1 MAINEHS
8 RIRLAIIQQK
18 YGKRL
23 AQGESGAHVAD
34 RRERFKDDFRRIMAD
49 VFVPTF
55 EAIGDEL
62 ASSGHA
68 YRIEHDVDERTPS
81 IEFHILLR
89 GVPADANNLIR
100 LFYNAD
106 AEGDGE
112 VIAEVNVHQTLTELT
127 RFRVLSRITQEV
139 AEQMCVD
146 AIEHVFACNAR

>member
-1 MAINEHS
+1 MAINEHA

-23 AQGESGAHVAD
+23 AQGASGADAAD
-34 RRERFKDDFRRIMAD
+34 RRGRFKSDFRRILAD
-49 VFVPTF
+49 IFAPTF
-55 EAIGDEL
+55 KAIGDEL
-62 ASSGHA
+62 AASGHA
-68 YRIEHDVDERTPS
+68 YRIEHDAGEQTPS
-81 IEFHILLR
+81 LELHVLLR

-100 LFYNAD
+100 LFYNAE

-127 RFRVLSRITQEV
+127 RFRVLSRINQEV

-146 AIEHVFACNAR
+146 AIEHIFAVNAR

>member
-1 MAINEHS
+1 MAINEHA
-8 RIRLAIIQQK
+8 RIRLAIIQRK
-18 YGKRL
+18 YGPRL
-23 AQGESGAHVAD
+23 AQATSGSDAPD
-34 RRERFKDDFRRIMAD
+34 RRERFNADFRRILAD
-49 VFVPTF
+49 IIVPTL

-62 ASSGHA
+62 AASGHG
-68 YRIEHDVDERTPS
+68 YRLEHDVGEQTPS
-81 IEFHILLR
+81 LEFHILLR

-100 LFYNAD
+100 LFSRAD

-112 VIAEVNVHQTLTELT
+112 VIAEVNVAQTLTELT